1 MKVSLDTL
9 MSHARALRSAVS
21 SLGSGGALSQ
31 QALSSGTQGL
41 SRSDQATLQAAYDY
55 LSKRGVVTPQRMDS
69 LLNEAAANAARADR
83 NSDGFLS
90 GREARGLGAVSQRL
104 VQSASDGFGAGS
116 NASTAAGAQAAAAAQ
131 PNGSQGVP
139 GAQRIN
145 NVLNGLDVEHNRRY
159 LPSGTR
165 GTSSRVT
172 HCNQF
177 AQEVMRQVGVPRQN
191 MPTGNANQMNRWL
204 NNQGA
209 AHGWHQV
216 SAAEAQRMA
225 NQGHPVLASWQN
237 TRGPHGHVAVVKPG
251 HTDGVHIAQAGG
263 HNYNDAPVQRGFGR
277 HQPQYFVYDGPVNG
291 ATQAPTATAAPSA
304 AQPSAAAPAPAAPA
318 PAAPTSD
325 APASTAP
332 VSGNSGTVRALDAA
346 ALLANRATADASAAQ
361 GQPLQV
367 RNFIGTHSPI
377 VAARDNGRVGAF
389 TYRAK
394 MDVDSDGAPG
404 ITHAQDPDHQ
414 AATALRFKQGYADA
428 SKLPYVVLPPAL
440 AKATGAKLGDLVQV
454 SYNGKTAY
462 AIYGDVGPSNKLGE
476 GSMDL
481 ARRLGINPDP
491 RRGGTHDENVQ
502 YTVLPGSGRA
512 AGIVNGGDA
521 PTADQVQAAG
531 AAAFASAR
539 QAGLVN

>member
-1 MKVSLDTL
+1 MKVSTDSLQ
-9 MSHARALRSAVS
+9 ARAQVLRNAVA
-21 SLGSGGALSQ
+21 SLGGNTVSRDQLSSASGLSQ
-31 QALSSGTQGL
+31 A
-41 SRSDQATLQAAYDY
+41 DVATLKAAFDY

-69 LLNEAAANAARADR
+69 LLNQAAANATRADQ
-83 NSDGFLS
+83 NADGFVNS
-90 GREARGLGAVSQRL
+90 SEARGLGSVSSRL
-104 VQSASDGFGAGS
+104 VRAAADGFDGSRATS
-116 NASTAAGAQAAAAAQ
+116 NASTAAGATAAANAS
-131 PNGSQGVP
+131 GSQVP

-145 NVLNGLDVEHNRRY
+145 NVLNRLDVEHNRRY

-177 AQEVMRQVGVPRQN
+177 AQEVLRQVGVPRQN
-191 MPTGNANQMNRWL
+191 MPTGNANNMNRWL

-225 NQGHPVLASWQN
+225 NQGHPVLASWNN
-237 TRGPHGHVAVVKPG
+237 TRGAHGHVAVVKPG
-251 HTDGVHIAQAGG
+251 STNGVRIAQAGG
-263 HNYNDAPVQRGFGR
+263 HNYNDAPVSRGFGR
-277 HQPQYFVYDGPVNG
+277 HTPQYFAYDGPVSG
-291 ATQAPTATAAPSA
+291 ATQ
-304 AQPSAAAPAPAAPA
+304 
-318 PAAPTSD
+318 PAAPTR
-325 APASTAP
+325 APSATATASTAAAP
-332 VSGNSGTVRALDAA
+332 STTAAPAATTTSNTGTVRALDAA
-346 ALLANRATADASAAQ
+346 ALLGNPQAAAAAAAQ
-361 GQPLQV
+361 GSPLSV
-367 RNFIGTHSPI
+367 RSFIGTHSPI
-377 VAARDNGRVGAF
+377 VAAQSNGRVGAF
-389 TYRAK
+389 SYRAK

-454 SYNGKTAY
+454 SYNGKSTY

-512 AGIVNGGDA
+512 AGIFNGGNA

-531 AAAFASAR
+531 AAAFLQAR

>member
-9 MSHARALRSAVS
+9 MSHANALRSAVS
-21 SLGSGGALSQ
+21 SLGSSGALSKD
-31 QALSSGTQGL
+31 ALTQGTQGL
-41 SRSDQATLQAAYDY
+41 SQADQATLQAAFDY
-55 LSKRGVVTPQRMDS
+55 LSKRGVVTPQGMDS
-69 LLNEAAANAARADR
+69 LLNDAAANAARADR
-83 NSDGFLS
+83 NSDGFVS
-90 GREARGLGAVSQRL
+90 SREARGLGPVSRHL
-104 VQSASDGFGAGS
+104 VQAAADGFDGSS
-116 NASTAAGAQAAAAAQ
+116 NAAQAAGAQAAASAQ
-131 PNGSQGVP
+131 PNGANPVP

-177 AQEVMRQVGVPRQN
+177 AQEVLRQTGVPRQN
-191 MPTGNANQMNRWL
+191 MPTGNANTMNRWL

-216 SAAEAQRMA
+216 SAADAQRMA
-225 NQGHPVLASWQN
+225 NEGHPVLASWQN

-263 HNYNDAPVQRGFGR
+263 HNYNDAPVARGFGR
-277 HQPQYFVYDGPVNG
+277 HTPQYFAYDGPVSG
-291 ATQAPTATAAPSA
+291 ATQAPTATAAPTSTA
-304 AQPSAAAPAPAAPA
+304 TQAPAPAPAAVS
-318 PAAPTSD
+318 PAAGTP
-325 APASTAP
+325 ST
-332 VSGNSGTVRALDAA
+332 GNSGTVRALDAA
-346 ALLANRATADASAAQ
+346 ALLANRTNAAASAAQ

-367 RNFIGTHSPI
+367 RSFIGTHSPI
-377 VAARDNGRVGAF
+377 IAARNNGSVGAF

-414 AATALRFKQGYADA
+414 AATALHFKQGYADA
-428 SKLPYVVLPPAL
+428 SKRPYVVLPPGL

-531 AAAFASAR
+531 AAAFDRAR